1 MLCVLAEGM
10 INWMKSEVDSMAG
23 QTQRAIR
30 ETFLTLLDERPLHE
44 ITVKLIVERCG
55 INRKTFYNHYRDIPD
70 LMEQILTDEAD
81 AIMARYTQVDSFEAC
96 MSHAIEFALQN
107 RRAVLHI
114 YRSVGRDVYVENTL
128 KLCDYLVRTYLAKV
142 EGAAEL
148 DREDYEILVRL
159 YRGQLFGLITDW
171 MMQGMQSDILE
182 NFHRVCALRSG
193 MTEELIRRSLQEKR
207 K

>member
-1 MLCVLAEGM
+1 
-10 INWMKSEVDSMAG
+10 MAG
-23 QTQRAIR
+23 QTRRAIR
-30 ETFLTLLDERPLHE
+30 ETFLELLDERPLHE

-70 LMEQILTDEAD
+70 LMEKILTDEVD
-81 AIMARYTQVDSFEAC
+81 AIMARYTQVESFEAC

-128 KLCDYLVRTYLAKV
+128 KLCDYLVRTYLARV
-142 EGAAEL
+142 EGVREMDGR
-148 DREDYEILVRL
+148 DRELLIGL

-182 NFHRVCALRSG
+182 SFHRVCALRSG